1 MSDTDGFPRGKLTAK
16 DLAERLAERAEEVCR
31 QYLPGGRRSGQYW
44 HAGDVGGG
52 PGRSLYV
59 HLSGGKAGRWE
70 DQATGQRGDLLDLI
84 RLARGLPSAGDA
96 MDEAARFLGLG
107 GEAGGKGK
115 GRAVREERHRALYA
129 EGRPITGEDPVGRY
143 LAGRGLPHGD
153 AGDCLFHP
161 AVPVN
166 LDGGIE
172 RRPALL
178 APIRAPGGELEA
190 VQRIFVTEDGRAA
203 PFGGRRRLTG
213 SPRNGGVWFG
223 SPNPAAVAICEG
235 VEDALAVTA
244 VLTPEERETVAVV
257 AAVSAGRV
265 GAVDLPPGVGSVVLV
280 QDNDAAGETAWL
292 GLLERWGDT
301 GTVPVRVVPS
311 GTKDANDELRTNGPD
326 ALRALVLPALM
337 GAAEPEPAAGTPAE
351 GAVPASEPT
360 AAGDGGGGAQEEPDA
375 EAAGTAAGDGAGE
388 NAGPADAGASRTKK
402 LWKRLNR
409 HWKEA
414 LETAERMDIRV
425 WHTPSYWKVYKLALK
440 LIECGG
446 HPEGDRKWLSQL
458 MAAHNTWAAGWEE
471 VQDYYKWLGRV
482 KDRRLMLTD
491 IGVPMTRSPR
501 YAELRKDEEAL
512 LRRTKVLSVSE
523 YHGPHIDYISNGRD
537 WVNYALVSIPIWHR
551 RDAAGLA

>member
-1 MSDTDGFPRGKLTAK
+1 MSETDGFPRGRLTAK
-16 DLAERLAERAEEVCR
+16 DLAERLAGRAEEVCR

-52 PGRSLYV
+52 AGRSLYV
-59 HLSGGKAGRWE
+59 HLSGGKAGRWR
-70 DQATGQRGDLLDLI
+70 DPAAGQKGDLLDLI
-84 RLARGLPSAGDA
+84 RLTRGLPSGGEA

-107 GEAGGKGK
+107 GGAAGKGK

-129 EGRPITGEDPVGRY
+129 EGRPVTGEDPAGRY
-143 LAGRGLPHGD
+143 LAGRGLPYGD

-166 LDGGIE
+166 LDGSVE

-178 APIRAPGGELEA
+178 APIRTPGGELEA
-190 VQRIFVTEDGRAA
+190 VQRIFVTEDGQPA

-213 SPRNGGVWFG
+213 SPRGGGVWFG

-280 QDNDAAGETAWL
+280 QDNDAAGEAAWL
-292 GLLERWGDT
+292 GLLERWGDA
-301 GTVPVRVVPS
+301 GTTPVRVVPA

-351 GAVPASEPT
+351 AAMPASGPASDGDDG
-360 AAGDGGGGAQEEPDA
+360 AAAQEEPDA
-375 EAAGTAAGDGAGE
+375 EADGTAADGA
-388 NAGPADAGASRTKK
+388 AKTLK

-409 HWKEA
+409 HWTEA
-414 LETAERMDIRV
+414 FETAERMDVHV
-425 WHTPSYWKVYKLALK
+425 WHTPSYKKVYKLACR
-440 LIECGG
+440 LIERGG

-458 MAAHNTWAAGWEE
+458 MADHNTWAAGWEE
-471 VQDYYKWLGRV
+471 VQDYYRWLGRV

-523 YHGPHIDYISNGRD
+523 YHGPHIDFISDGRV
-537 WVNYALVSIPIWHR
+537 WVDYALVSIPIWHR